1 MSEREVKEVAALR
14 YSPESDAVPVVT
26 AVGRGHVAEKILE
39 AAKEHDIPIVPDA
52 SLAHILSSMGVGD
65 EIPEELYT
73 IVAQV
78 LLFVSQ
84 MDASY
89 RSRFPV

>member
-1 MSEREVKEVAALR
+1 MKNTKEVAAIR
-14 YSPESDAVPVVT
+14 YSPDKDDVPVVT
-26 AVGRGHVAEKILE
+26 AAGRGHVAEKILE
-39 AAKEHDIPIVPDA
+39 AAREHDIPIVPDP
-52 SLAHILSSMGVGD
+52 SLAHILSGIGIGD
-65 EIPEELYT
+65 EIPEELYA

-78 LLFVSQ
+78 LVFVCE